1 MILQLAAAQ
10 GQENFLAIIIGTSI
24 TTIGIVAVALIQV
37 KGNRKQDAIKTD
49 TETINNAV
57 NHVSP
62 GLPTMTQRVDLIR
75 EDMDTVKLKA
85 IEAAKIVDER
95 FDTVEEK
102 IDGFTEVVNGLMIM
116 HVKTSEDIA
125 SIREVVDNRKNSF
138 KNDA

>member
-1 MILQLAAAQ
+1 MLGISQ
-10 GQENFLAIIIGTSI
+10 GTLNFFGIII
-24 TTIGIVAVALIQV
+24 VALIGLLGVIITNRGNKKVESV
-37 KGNRKQDAIKTD
+37 KED
-49 TETINNAV
+49 TSQINNAV
-57 NHVSP
+57 NHVLPGSP
-62 GLPTMTQRVDLIR
+62 TIIQRVDLIR

-116 HVKTSEDIA
+116 HVKTSEDIT
-125 SIREVVDNRKNSF
+125 SIREAVDNRKNSF

>member
-1 MILQLAAAQ
+1 MLGISQ
-10 GQENFLAIIIGTSI
+10 GTLNFFGIII
-24 TTIGIVAVALIQV
+24 VALIGLLGV
-37 KGNRKQDAIKTD
+37 IVTNHGNKKVEKIKDD
-49 TETINNAV
+49 TLQINNAV
-57 NHVSP
+57 NHT

-116 HVKTSEDIA
+116 HVKTSEDIT
-125 SIREVVDNRKNSF
+125 SIREAVDNRKNSF
-138 KNDA
+138 RRES

>member
-1 MILQLAAAQ
+1 MLGISQ
-10 GQENFLAIIIGTSI
+10 GTLNFFGIII
-24 TTIGIVAVALIQV
+24 VALIGLLGVIITNRGNKKVESV
-37 KGNRKQDAIKTD
+37 KED
-49 TETINNAV
+49 TSQINNAV
-57 NHVSP
+57 NHVEP

-102 IDGFTEVVNGLMIM
+102 LDGFREVVNGLMIM

>member
-1 MILQLAAAQ
+1 MLGISQ
-10 GQENFLAIIIGTSI
+10 GTLNFFGIII
-24 TTIGIVAVALIQV
+24 VALIGLLGV
-37 KGNRKQDAIKTD
+37 IITNRGNKKVEEIKDD
-49 TETINNAV
+49 TLQINNAV
-57 NHVSP
+57 NHVEP

-95 FDTVEEK
+95 FDTVEQK

-116 HVKTSEDIA
+116 HVKTSEDIT
-125 SIREVVDNRKNSF
+125 SIREAVDNRKNSF

>member
-1 MILQLAAAQ
+1 MLGISQ
-10 GQENFLAIIIGTSI
+10 GTLNFFGIII
-24 TTIGIVAVALIQV
+24 VALIGLLGVIITNRGNKKVESV
-37 KGNRKQDAIKTD
+37 KED
-49 TETINNAV
+49 TSQINNAV
-57 NHVSP
+57 NHVEP

-95 FDTVEEK
+95 FDTVEQK

-116 HVKTSEDIA
+116 HVKTSEDIT

>member
-1 MILQLAAAQ
+1 MLGISQ
-10 GQENFLAIIIGTSI
+10 GTLNFFGIII
-24 TTIGIVAVALIQV
+24 VALIGLLGVIITNRGNKKVESV
-37 KGNRKQDAIKTD
+37 KED
-49 TETINNAV
+49 TSQINNAV
-57 NHVSP
+57 NHVEP

-95 FDTVEEK
+95 FDTVEQK

-116 HVKTSEDIA
+116 HVKTSEDIT
-125 SIREVVDNRKNSF
+125 SIREAVDNRKNSF

>member
-1 MILQLAAAQ
+1 MLGISQ
-10 GQENFLAIIIGTSI
+10 GTLNFFGIII
-24 TTIGIVAVALIQV
+24 VALIGLLGV
-37 KGNRKQDAIKTD
+37 IVTNHGNKKVEKIKDD
-49 TETINNAV
+49 TLQINNAV
-57 NHVSP
+57 NHVLP

-116 HVKTSEDIA
+116 HVKTSEDIT
-125 SIREVVDNRKNSF
+125 SIREAVDNRKNSF
-138 KNDA
+138 RRES

>member
-1 MILQLAAAQ
+1 MLGISQ
-10 GQENFLAIIIGTSI
+10 GTLNFFGIII
-24 TTIGIVAVALIQV
+24 VALIGLLGVIITNRGNKKVESV
-37 KGNRKQDAIKTD
+37 KED
-49 TETINNAV
+49 TSQINNAV
-57 NHVSP
+57 NHVEP

-116 HVKTSEDIA
+116 HVKTSEDIT
-125 SIREVVDNRKNSF
+125 SIREAVDNRKNSF
-138 KNDA
+138 RRES